1 MDSPI
6 TCREHVPPDGGRVQ
20 SMRYSWSEP
29 LLETKSWKQWKCPL
43 QPPAELS
50 VAYLLRFF
58 SASSVPGELCHYVF
72 QPFHLCVFELPTIRY
87 LEVCTGCLHRLK
99 TALCKHNHGTIKQA
113 LGAWLLRHVSLGGCR
128 WAYSAPSESLLFFKK
143 QNNWWQPSAK
153 LGDLKVAT
161 FICL

>member
-99 TALCKHNHGTIKQA
+99 TALCRLIRMQTQPWYHKTSVRSLTVTARVDVAEPIQRRLSHFYSLENKTI
-113 LGAWLLRHVSLGGCR
+113 GDSPV
-128 WAYSAPSESLLFFKK
+128 P
-143 QNNWWQPSAK
+143 NWVTSR
-153 LGDLKVAT
+153 
-161 FICL
+161 